1 MQRSSA
7 AGAGVAKEK
16 IDPMASLKGSVPDK
30 PEIASTG
37 VCRTTA
43 VFPLALNEN
52 WEAFALKTGV
62 AKNEVL
68 ITALKQYLTRQGLQ
82 PDRRPRLEVTY

>member
-1 MQRSSA
+1 MQRTSA
-7 AGAGVAKEK
+7 ARLAKEK
-16 IDPMASLKGSVPDK
+16 TDRIVGHNGSLPDTS
-30 PEIASTG
+30 ELNGAG

-68 ITALKQYLTRQGLQ
+68 ITALKLYLEGQGLQ
-82 PDRRPRLEVTY
+82 PDRRPRLEVSY

>member
-7 AGAGVAKEK
+7 AAGVAKEK
-16 IDPMASLKGSVPDK
+16 IDAIASPKGSPPDK
-30 PEIASTG
+30 PEVNSTG

-62 AKNEVL
+62 PKNEVL
-68 ITALKQYLTRQGLQ
+68 ITALKQYLTHQGLQ